1 MFGGFARENDLR
13 EHILELI
20 RIDTTLSQKRVAKE
34 SGCNEGALNQWLHA
48 KPPYE
53 THPPT
58 AEKLSKWLDARERRR
73 ETSSALPPTP
83 AYTPTPSSAK
93 IMAVLTYA
101 QMAADLAVI
110 YGGPGVGKT

>member
-53 THPPT
+53 THPLT
-58 AEKLSKWLDARERRR
+58 AEKLMKWLDARERRR
-73 ETSSALPPTP
+73 ETRAPFLPLPPTP
-83 AYTPTPSSAK
+83 PLP
-93 IMAVLTYA
+93 
-101 QMAADLAVI
+101 Q
-110 YGGPGVGKT
+110 VGKSWPSLPMPRWPQIWPLSMV